1 MLKVLKFSKLEAE
14 SRKLEAVFMTAK
26 RVAAYSGGGLL
37 MVAWL
42 AYAGV
47 EREPQP
53 AQESS
58 KPVETSGTDT
68 LASEVHAQAERLR
81 TRLAAAPAPQ
91 RPFRNPF
98 AFTPRQP
105 VAPREHRAPAAVL
118 APEPPPPPAE
128 PAIELIGMTTSQT
141 PDGPVR
147 TAVISALSG
156 ELFLV
161 KEGEMIATRY
171 KVASVAA
178 DTVELTDLLTSATRR
193 LTLKN

>member
-1 MLKVLKFSKLEAE
+1 MSIGLPTDSGELKAE
-14 SRKLEAVFMTAK
+14 GFFMTAT
-26 RVAAYSGGGLL
+26 RAAAYSGGGLL
-37 MVAWL
+37 LVAWL

-53 AQESS
+53 VQDAP
-58 KPVETSGTDT
+58 KAVETSGTET
-68 LASEVHAQAERLR
+68 LASDVQAQAERLK
-81 TRLAAAPAPQ
+81 TRLAAAPTLQPTA
-91 RPFRNPF
+91 RNPF
-98 AFTPRQP
+98 AFTVHERETPRERHAP
-105 VAPREHRAPAAVL
+105 PVETAVAPEA
-118 APEPPPPPAE
+118 PPPPVE
-128 PAIELIGMTTSQT
+128 PAIELVGMATNHTA
-141 PDGPVR
+141 DGLVR

-178 DTVELTDLLTSATRR
+178 DTAELTDLLTGATRR